1 MVLQSTRWLALGY
14 FTYFF
19 SYGIFLPFWSVWL
32 KGIGL
37 TPETIGLLL
46 GAGLVARFLGSLL
59 IAPRVSDPS
68 RLIFALRVLA
78 LLTLLFAVAFWAG
91 AHVAWLMLVM
101 IGFNLF
107 FSPLVPLT
115 DALANTW
122 QKQFPLD
129 YGKVRLWGSVAFVIG
144 SALTGKLVTM
154 FDYRVILALLTLGVA
169 SMLLGFLIR
178 PTIQPQG
185 ASRQQESTGWSAWLA
200 LVRQNWRFLA
210 CVCLLQGAHAAYY
223 GFSAIYWQAAGYSVG
238 RDNIHQ
244 QRIERDLQDRIAD
257 PQQCECGQYQWE
269 TVIEQR
275 QQHGN
280 GRNGSTQQYCVLT
293 PEAAHE
299 DTRRQRDNRK
309 PEKDQQRNQIGP
321 RIVQCKVLFD
331 VVGRYV
337 DDIDETHHEKAEK
350 HGRQLGKVQFFA
362 HKNQVSETAAAG
374 CQLYGNSKLW
384 IFRQGSAH
392 TYEKIRENPLRD
404 AIPHR
409 QKELRRTAPT
419 PRK

>member
-68 RLIFALRVLA
+68 RLISALRVLA

-223 GFSAIYWQAAGYSVG
+223 GFSAIYWQAAGYSASAVG
-238 RDNIHQ
+238 YLWSLGVVAEVIIFALSNKLFRRCSARDMLLISAICGVVRWGIMGATTALPWLIVVQILHCGTFTVCHLAAM
-244 QRIERDLQDRIAD
+244 RYIA
-257 PQQCECGQYQWE
+257 
-269 TVIEQR
+269 
-275 QQHGN
+275 
-280 GRNGSTQQYCVLT
+280 
-293 PEAAHE
+293 A
-299 DTRRQRDNRK
+299 
-309 PEKDQQRNQIGP
+309 
-321 RIVQCKVLFD
+321 
-331 VVGRYV
+331 
-337 DDIDETHHEKAEK
+337 
-350 HGRQLGKVQFFA
+350 
-362 HKNQVSETAAAG
+362 
-374 CQLYGNSKLW
+374 
-384 IFRQGSAH
+384 RQGSGLLCRCDGRQYRYHDRFRRFPVSISGPRRVLGNGAGGASGNVFAP
-392 TYEKIRENPLRD
+392 ESCSLMLIR
-404 AIPHR
+404 AFCGS
-409 QKELRRTAPT
+409 APVDVLSASG
-419 PRK
+419 PYRSAVVKRAVMAWYKAQ